1 MSSPVQPSPEPGS
14 SASFALDI
22 ERLLESFAMRVLLSM
37 SIIVSLLPL
46 SWAEQLDPLF
56 LLLFG
61 SEFLLRLFIVL
72 VAPARGAVDS
82 GLTGDKGGALSE
94 SKHSRVGAWS
104 LLVIDFVA
112 LISFIP
118 MKVGSDGARWL
129 RLFRLT
135 RMLLLVGYW
144 APLVRDLWSIM
155 ARGERARQIVLMGV
169 VVSGLSFAG
178 AVFVHHLGAHVDADG
193 DGEMTSADRSF
204 WSLLWWAFRQ
214 VQDPGNLLASPAV
227 VPLLVVSMAL
237 TLFGLF
243 LVSFL
248 IGLGTDVVAELLEL
262 SRLRPAGLRQH
273 TVVVGVNESTP
284 RLLTELMRYYRKL
297 IPSEARVLS
306 GGWIADLRR
315 RGFRLSRYL
324 VVGRSEEPPEFLR
337 QPELSRIVYREHSEQ
352 DDVLV
357 ARADLLSARRVLLL
371 ADAEEADP
379 DHDTIQTLVTLVER
393 MEAGDQTRQRRIQ
406 DRERVLIAEIV
417 DESNVAAAKAALRVR
432 RDTMRAFVVP
442 TERLLALF
450 VAGVVRRPGLGAVLE
465 ELLTSTGHEMYTC
478 FFDAPGLGFRLPK
491 VPTLPKRP
499 ADAVEALVRR
509 GLRSK
514 EELAIV
520 PLGLLTPC
528 SDENDPRDFQ
538 VCVNPPASLVGD
550 GNYLGFVA
558 VADGFA
564 SIRAFAEGLLA
575 EPVGEDPELVPGEGD
590 GMDAPPA
597 SAFRRSPQT
606 PVDMVLICGFRPG
619 TIYVIEEL
627 VRGNPGAQVLVLLV
641 DDDDV
646 ARARDAIEAHS
657 ALVARG
663 LMPPMHSAFEPDADG
678 TYTVTGEGTAKT
690 ADPPRVHLAA
700 ADWVASRHLVDLP
713 CGFGHVADLDVIILT
728 SDGKSDARTTT
739 ALLKLEALL
748 AGAGAE
754 PGKPRVVAEV
764 GDGRLAARLQQHCEK
779 AGKHHIRIYSTQQLR
794 AFFLFQSVVVP
805 GFDAVYSE
813 LLGSW
818 GQSFVRLL
826 PKKKLTE
833 GTCTF
838 GELSISLW
846 SDGKLL
852 IGVEVFDDE
861 GNRHLCIAP
870 GPGER
875 GFTIE
880 LSKLRCAW
888 VIAADKS
895 ESAARQSHSTLLD
908 PPAAQ

>member
-1 MSSPVQPSPEPGS
+1 MSSPIQPSPEPGS
-14 SASFALDI
+14 SASFALEI
-22 ERLLESFAMRVLLSM
+22 ERLLETFAMRVVLSV

-56 LLLFG
+56 LLVFG

-72 VAPARGAVDS
+72 VAPARGAVDT
-82 GLTGDKGGALSE
+82 GLTGDKAGALSE

-104 LLVIDFVA
+104 LLVIDFIA

-118 MKVGSDGARWL
+118 MKVGSEGARWL

-155 ARGERARQIVLMGV
+155 ARGERARQIVLMAV

-178 AVFVHHLGAHVDADG
+178 AVFVHHIGATIDADG
-193 DGEMTSADRSF
+193 DGDMTSADKSF

-214 VQDPGNLLASPAV
+214 VQDPGNLMASPAV
-227 VPLLVVSMAL
+227 VPLLLVSMAL

-273 TVVVGVNESTP
+273 TVVVGVNASTP

-306 GGWIADLRR
+306 GAWFVDLKR

-357 ARADLLSARRVLLL
+357 ARADLLAARRVLLL
-371 ADAEEADP
+371 ADAEDPNP
-379 DHDTIQTLVTLVER
+379 DHHTIQTLVTLVER
-393 MEAGDQTRQRRIQ
+393 MEAGDQTRQRRVQ

-465 ELLTSTGHEMYTC
+465 ELLTSSGHEMYTC
-478 FFDAPGLGFRLPK
+478 FFDAPGLGFRLKTLPR
-491 VPTLPKRP
+491 LPKRP

-514 EELAIV
+514 EELAVV
-520 PLGLLTPC
+520 PLGLLTAC
-528 SDENDPRDFQ
+528 AADDPRDFE
-538 VCVNPPASLVGD
+538 VCVNPGPNTTGNGD
-550 GNYLGFVA
+550 CLGFVA

-564 SIRAFAEGLLA
+564 SIRAFTESLVDD
-575 EPVGEDPELVPGEGD
+575 PVGADPELVPGEGD
-590 GMDAPPA
+590 GVDAPPP

-606 PVDMVLICGFRPG
+606 PVDMVLVCGFRPG

-627 VRGNPGAQVLVLLV
+627 VRGNPGAQVLVL
-641 DDDDV
+641 V
-646 ARARDAIEAHS
+646 ADEERLAAAREAFEAHS

-663 LMPPMHSAFEPDADG
+663 LMPPMHTAFSTQDDG
-678 TYTVTGEGTAKT
+678 TYVVAGDTST
-690 ADPPRVHLAA
+690 DPARVHLAA

-713 CGFGHVADLDVIILT
+713 CDFGHVADLDVIILT
-728 SDGKSDARTTT
+728 SDGKSDARIST

-748 AGAGAE
+748 AAAGAE

-826 PKKKLTE
+826 PKKKLNE
-833 GTCTF
+833 GECTF
-838 GELSISLW
+838 AELAISLW
-846 SDGKLL
+846 SAGNLL
-852 IGVEVFDDE
+852 IGVEVFDDD
-861 GNRHLCIAP
+861 GRRHLCIAP
-870 GPGER
+870 GAGER
-875 GFTIE
+875 GSTIQ

-895 ESAARQSHSTLLD
+895 ATAARRSHSTLLD